1 MLKAIVDAFTF
12 DRPRSERPGTRSMR
26 CSVYAAHVYTQQ
38 QGTSPADI
46 RGDET
51 TDRSTGLPGEA
62 EHDFTTIYTLMIETE
77 R

>member
-12 DRPRSERPGTRSMR
+12 DRPRSERPGTGSMR

-51 TDRSTGLPGEA
+51 TDRYNWTARRGGTRLY
-62 EHDFTTIYTLMIETE
+62 HDLHFDD
-77 R
+77 